1 MPAYR
6 GEAQYKGP
14 RTQILAAFPD
24 DHMAL
29 YRQMAALDGVSL
41 RDFVAASLAQLYG
54 LERPAWMPD
63 LGDPERHYRKL
74 AKSA

>member
-14 RTQILAAFPD
+14 RTQMCLALPN
-24 DHMAL
+24 DHMAT
-29 YRQMAALDGVSL
+29 YRKLAALDGVSL

-54 LERPAWMPD
+54 LDRPDWMPD
-63 LGDPERHYRKL
+63 LGDPDRHFREL
-74 AKSA
+74 PKSA